1 MCVSTRVSA
10 CEHEC
15 VCVRVC
21 VPYSVGQGGTGL
33 PRTMHRQDAQWTQ
46 GAGPLPACG
55 GRPRRLVFLPLSQ
68 PAENREQ
75 VLCPPCAPG
84 PTASLRERV
93 AAAPEQWW
101 PPALA
106 QSLGNRMPAWEGGGK
121 PGAGRAPPDNLV
133 LASGITRSPPPC
145 VWLEPAAKSASMNG
159 LSLCEVAWGCNG
171 LAINM
176 LFPLSSAA

>member
-1 MCVSTRVSA
+1 M
-10 CEHEC
+10 
-15 VCVRVC
+15 
-21 VPYSVGQGGTGL
+21 
-33 PRTMHRQDAQWTQ
+33 
-46 GAGPLPACG
+46 
-55 GRPRRLVFLPLSQ
+55 
-68 PAENREQ
+68 
-75 VLCPPCAPG
+75 
-84 PTASLRERV
+84 

-106 QSLGNRMPAWEGGGK
+106 RSLGNRMPAWEGGGK